1 MRLETV
7 LAGHALRRP
16 GHVALVC
23 GADRLTYAELN
34 DAVRR
39 AARGLV
45 ALGVR
50 PGERVMVVLP
60 NSAAFVVAVYAAFSV
75 GAIAVT
81 VNHRLTPRE
90 IAHMFADARPAAAI
104 YAPTTRGLVA
114 PVLDGSAAPCVRI
127 VAGEAQAGEHAFAA
141 LGEGIDAPLPALDP
155 AADDALIMYTSGTT
169 GAPKGAVI
177 THANMLVQNVFLHSL
192 EWRISAD
199 DRFLAITPLAHRA
212 GCARMFNALGLGGT
226 LVAMEKFDAAAAV
239 DLIERERV
247 TVAGLVPTVIRMML
261 PFLKADPARCASL
274 RRIIVSTEAFPVP
287 LKREVLEILPHAEFH
302 SLFGST
308 EVLVTNLDHAGQFS
322 HPASVG
328 RPIPGV
334 EVRLVDDAGA
344 DVPVGEVGEL
354 LVRSG
359 EPGRWATFRGY
370 FNRPE
375 ATADTIRDGWVH
387 TGDMARADAAGY
399 LTIVDRKKD
408 MVLTGGYNVY
418 SREVEQVLL
427 THPAVADVAV
437 IGVPDAVFGE
447 AVAAYVECRPGAG
460 VTAEALIEHA
470 RAQLAGYK
478 KPKHVVFVT
487 ALPRN
492 STGKVLKTELRAA
505 AVKAGA
511 AE

>member
-1 MRLETV
+1 MRLETL

-23 GADRLTYAELN
+23 GDDRLTYAELD

-45 ALGVR
+45 TLGVR
-50 PGERVMVVLP
+50 PGDRVMVVLP
-60 NSAAFVVAVYAAFSV
+60 NSAAFVVAVYAVFSV

-104 YAPTTRGLVA
+104 YGPATRGLVT
-114 PVLDGSAAPCVRI
+114 PVLDGAGPCVRI
-127 VAGEAQAGEHAFAA
+127 VTGDALTGEHAFGA
-141 LGEGIDAPLPALDP
+141 LGEGSDAPLPAL
-155 AADDALIMYTSGTT
+155 AAGADDALIMYTSGTT
-169 GAPKGAVI
+169 GAPKGALI
-177 THANMLVQNVFLHSL
+177 THANMIVQNVFLHAL

-212 GCARMFNALGLGGT
+212 GCARLFNALGLGGT

-239 DLIERERV
+239 DLIERERI

-261 PFLKADPARCASL
+261 PLLEADPARCASL

-287 LKREVLEILPHAEFH
+287 LKRRVLEVLPHAEFH

-334 EVRLVDDAGA
+334 EVRLVDDAGR

-387 TGDMARADAAGY
+387 TGDMARADDEGFLY
-399 LTIVDRKKD
+399 IVDRKKD

-437 IGVPDAVFGE
+437 IGVPDPVFGE
-447 AVAAYVECRPGAG
+447 AVAAYVECRPGTT

-478 KPKHVVFVT
+478 KPKQVVFVP

-505 AVKAGA
+505 AAKPGA